1 MKILYQLT
9 RYAPLSFSLTPKY
22 DIHDINIMQTSYE
35 NQVMRIK
42 KNISYGMTNWSNTKF
57 SKLT

>member
-9 RYAPLSFSLTPKY
+9 RYAPLSFSLTLKY

-35 NQVMRIK
+35 NNE
-42 KNISYGMTNWSNTKF
+42 KNQLWDY
-57 SKLT
+57 

>member
-9 RYAPLSFSLTPKY
+9 SYAPLSFSLTLKY
-22 DIHDINIMQTSYE
+22 DIHDINIMQTNYE
-35 NQVMRIK
+35 NQVMRIT
-42 KNISYGMTNWSNTKF
+42 KNISYGITNWSDTKF

>member
-9 RYAPLSFSLTPKY
+9 RYVPPSFSLTLKY

-35 NQVMRIK
+35 NQVVRIM
-42 KNISYGMTNWSNTKF
+42 KNISYGITN
-57 SKLT
+57 

>member
-22 DIHDINIMQTSYE
+22 DIHDINIMQTNYE

-42 KNISYGMTNWSNTKF
+42 KNISYGITN
-57 SKLT
+57 

>member
-9 RYAPLSFSLTPKY
+9 RYATPSFSLTLKY

-35 NQVMRIK
+35 NQVMRIT
-42 KNISYGMTNWSNTKF
+42 KNISYGMTN
-57 SKLT
+57 